1 MTSEQPETI
10 HVAPS
15 PHLATGSLTT
25 RRMMV
30 DVLIGLAPAVAVAV
44 FMFRW
49 DAVVVVGLC
58 VLCCLAAEAIFS
70 LPRGKRVPLDDYSAV
85 VTGLILGLSLPA
97 TARDHLHIVV
107 IGSVA
112 AIGLGKAVFGGLGYN
127 IFNPAMV
134 GRAFVMLSF
143 AKEMGASAYRVAES
157 PLKIL
162 SEATPLTV
170 AKEAAK
176 GTAESVDLPELWPL
190 FVGTVNGSLGEISA
204 AALLL
209 GGVYL
214 CVRRVVSWEIPA
226 GTLAAAAVCAG
237 AANLTGLTTI
247 SPWHHLAGGALLL
260 GAFFIATDPVTSPL
274 SGRGKFI
281 FGLGIGALVMLIR
294 LFSGYPEGVMFAVLL
309 MNAVVPLIDR
319 WTVPKPL
326 GGPVP
331 EKK

>member
-1 MTSEQPETI
+1 
-10 HVAPS
+10 
-15 PHLATGSLTT
+15 
-25 RRMMV
+25 
-30 DVLIGLAPAVAVAV
+30 VLIGLAPAVAVAV

-309 MNAVVPLIDR
+309 MNAAVPLIDR
-319 WTVPKPL
+319 WTVPRPL
-326 GGPVP
+326 GGPAP
-331 EKK
+331 KRT